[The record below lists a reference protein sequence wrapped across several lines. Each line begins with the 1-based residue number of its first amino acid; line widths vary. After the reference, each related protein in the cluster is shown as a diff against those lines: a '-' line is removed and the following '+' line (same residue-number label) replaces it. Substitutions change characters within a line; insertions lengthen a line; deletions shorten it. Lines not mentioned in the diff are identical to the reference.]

1 MTYRHRRKTM
11 LGRRIGEGM
20 NNRELREPRIGEIT
34 RLGVL

>member
-1 MTYRHRRKTM
+1 M

-34 RLGVL
+34 RMGAL